1 MILSDISIKNPVFA
15 WMLMAGLILFGF
27 ISYQGLGVS
36 RMPEVDFPV
45 ISVQIDWEGAAP
57 EIMETDVTDIVEDAV
72 MSVQGIREVSSTT
85 RQGVS
90 EITVEFE
97 LGRDV
102 DAAMQEVQS
111 KVTQSQR
118 RLPVE
123 IDPPIVT
130 KINPTDQPIL
140 WLGVSGS
147 RAKRDLMAYVED
159 HLKNRFQTISGVG
172 DIILGGYVERSLR
185 VLVSQKKL
193 EQYELSVNDVID
205 SIEANHVER
214 PAGRIET
221 SAKEMN
227 VRALGEAMTVEE
239 FESIVISER
248 YAGNCRKRSLRS
260 TNFGRTSCSGM
271 ALRN

>member
-90 EITVEFE
+90 EITIEFE

-130 KINPTDQPIL
+130 KINPADQPIL

-159 HLKNRFQTISGVG
+159 HLKNRFQTIPGVG
-172 DIILGGYVERSLR
+172 DIILGGFVDRSLR
-185 VLVSQKKL
+185 VWVSQKKL
-193 EQYELSVNDVID
+193 EQYELSVRRDRFD
-205 SIEANHVER
+205 
-214 PAGRIET
+214 
-221 SAKEMN
+221 
-227 VRALGEAMTVEE
+227 
-239 FESIVISER
+239 
-248 YAGNCRKRSLRS
+248 
-260 TNFGRTSCSGM
+260 
-271 ALRN
+271 